1 MTAEP
6 AASAKS
12 AGSVIGTCS
21 ISIEVRFKPSI
32 SDRRTISESFKLVV
46 DVVLIVEV
54 VLIVVASVVVEVIVV
69 DVVVEVVVVV
79 IVVVGLFVVVPVLK
93 Y

>member
-32 SDRRTISESFKLVV
+32 SDRRTISESSELV
-46 DVVLIVEV
+46 VEV
-54 VLIVVASVVVEVIVV
+54 VLIAVVSVVVVEVVVV

-79 IVVVGLFVVVPVLK
+79 MVVVGLFVVVPVLK